1 MTQLLLHLFVKN
13 YQDTGDPEVRGQY
26 GRLAG
31 LTGIAVNVLLCA
43 GKFLAGLLSGSVA
56 ILADAVNNLSDA
68 ASSVVTLLG
77 FRLAAKPADDAH
89 PYGYHRAEYLAG
101 LSVAALILV
110 IAVELFKS

>member
-31 LTGIAVNVLLCA
+31 LAGIAVNVLLCA

-68 ASSVVTLLG
+68 ASSVVTLLA
-77 FRLAAKPADDAH
+77 RRYYEAAKK
-89 PYGYHRAEYLAG
+89 YLD
-101 LSVAALILV
+101 SSQ
-110 IAVELFKS
+110 IAQIHAQLGF

>member
-43 GKFLAGLLSGSVA
+43 GKVGGFSQPARLL
-56 ILADAVNNLSDA
+56 
-68 ASSVVTLLG
+68 
-77 FRLAAKPADDAH
+77 
-89 PYGYHRAEYLAG
+89 
-101 LSVAALILV
+101 
-110 IAVELFKS
+110 